1 MMIIENPNN
10 STNFQNCQ
18 RAVSAGVAERLNFND
33 LSVDKIRNTVFKVL
47 QTPSYKENMMRR
59 SKIFRDQETNPLDR
73 ALWWIEYAL
82 RHPNVATMKSPTIEL
97 GAIRAN
103 LWDVYALYVAI
114 VFAAYKLVMGVLGTM
129 SRKTVKQL
137 KRD

>member
-1 MMIIENPNN
+1 MTIIEYLNN
-10 STNFQNCQ
+10 FTKFQNCQ

-33 LSVDKIRNTVFKVL
+33 LSVERIRTTVLKVL

-59 SKIFRDQETNPLDR
+59 SQIFRDQETKPLDR

-97 GAIRAN
+97 GTIRAN

-114 VFAAYKLVMGVLGTM
+114 VFAAYKLVTGVLGSM
-129 SRKTVKQL
+129 GRKRVKQM